1 MLGEAIQILCQVDA
15 NPLPS
20 VTIYRNSKAIF
31 TTTRRVVDHKILQ
44 VSADDNNTM
53 FSCGAE
59 NDVGTISRQNV
70 TLTVTGK
77 AIDLLRKQHYLIS
90 CYDACFD
97 ANG

>member
-20 VTIYRNSKAIF
+20 VTIYRNSKVIF
-31 TTTRRVVDHKILQ
+31 TTTNRVVDHQILQ
-44 VSADDNNTM
+44 VSADDDNTV

-59 NDVGTISRQNV
+59 NDVGVISRQNV

-77 AIDLLRKQHYLIS
+77 TIDLFKKTIFLL
-90 CYDACFD
+90 
-97 ANG
+97 